1 MLYLFYIAFADIIV
15 SEFLCKDTTNY
26 SNTQDLDVK
35 NCNLLRILGEFVKN
49 YQKSITRNW

>member
-1 MLYLFYIAFADIIV
+1 MLYLCFISITDIIL
-15 SEFLCKDTTNY
+15 SEIRCKGTTNY

-35 NCNLLRILGEFVKN
+35 NCNFLRILGEFVKN

>member
-1 MLYLFYIAFADIIV
+1 MLYLLYIAFADIIL
-15 SEFLCKDTTNY
+15 SEIRCKITTNY
-26 SNTQDLDVK
+26 SNMQDLDVK

>member
-1 MLYLFYIAFADIIV
+1 MLYLCFIAITDIIL
-15 SEFLCKDTTNY
+15 SEIRCKITTNY
-26 SNTQDLDVK
+26 SNMQDLDVK